1 MNVIL
6 LRSLVAVS
14 LIGLSAGASAQVVDE
29 SALDEL
35 DKKDQPS
42 VLAIREPAG
51 AVELRAAMRRI
62 AQQPTDADALA
73 DAGNAALT
81 LGDANAALNFF
92 TRANAVRPR
101 DGKITSG
108 LASATVRTE
117 NPFEALRLF
126 DDAVRLGVSE
136 RSIAADRAL
145 AFDLLGNFVR
155 AQQDYKL
162 ARSASTSEDVIIRQ
176 AISLSLS
183 GQKNEADAMLIP
195 LLQKNNP
202 GAWRARAFMLAA
214 RGETRESTKV
224 TQGFMDARSAQKMER
239 YLRLMPDLTAAQ
251 QAAAIHLGHF
261 PANNIG
267 RDSAEIKRVAASIP
281 PPEPAKNDSRL
292 IPSGT
297 PLGQKPGSEK
307 PVKSSKKADRKRDQE
322 AEAAKLAKAGKA
334 SDPIKIAR
342 ADKTGL
348 STETARSR
356 VAEANVATMTVAKA
370 GELPPPE
377 TARPLVKAALPA
389 PTAVPVTSSTTLV
402 TTKWP
407 PETGGTSPAVATTT
421 IKADPV
427 AAHAIA
433 QPSLNPATPA
443 EANRNSVNATAL
455 QGPSESGPP
464 VTATATTITTNP
476 PPAIIVPVE
485 IASLPAPTVRK
496 SPFDLAAIVGSIEIP
511 ESEQK
516 PSAVPVDLKK
526 LKVLPPKSATVEAV
540 KGGKVDPKSA
550 AKVTAAANP
559 ARFWVQ
565 IATGEASAL
574 GYDYRKWSKKSADLF
589 KGQSGW
595 TSAWGKTDRLLVGPF
610 ADLKVSKKWESDF
623 RKAGGDG
630 FAWKSENG
638 VVVTALKSK

>member
-35 DKKDQPS
+35 DKKDQSS

-145 AFDLLGNFVR
+145 AFDLLGNFAR

-427 AAHAIA
+427 AAPAIA

-464 VTATATTITTNP
+464 VTAPATTITTNP

-496 SPFDLAAIVGSIEIP
+496 PPFDLAAIVGSIEIP

-540 KGGKVDPKSA
+540 KGGKVDPKTA

-574 GYDYRKWSKKSADLF
+574 GYDYRKWTKKSADLF